1 MSTSANPTEISLD
14 GGAPDTD
21 GCTGACCA
29 AFYLPYT
36 IRELRTR
43 KLQDGAFIA
52 DMVIPLS
59 PKEARERSHRFG
71 GNLESPWR
79 LRGHYFACRHWD
91 EQTRLCTVYDQR
103 PRMCSGY
110 PYGEPCKIGEG
121 CTCTDDEPHAA
132 PQKTT
137 TRRKSSRGKQTPRR
151 GRA

>member
-1 MSTSANPTEISLD
+1 MSASANQTEISLD
-14 GGAPDTD
+14 EEVPDRD

-59 PKEARERSHRFG
+59 PKEARERSQRFG
-71 GNLESPWR
+71 GNLEGPWK

-110 PYGEPCKIGEG
+110 PYGERCKIGEG
-121 CTCTDDEPHAA
+121 CTCTDDEPHSASPRKA
-132 PQKTT
+132 T
-137 TRRKSSRGKQTPRR
+137 TRRK
-151 GRA
+151 